1 MSRFLTTASVLQCAH
16 GGTVIAASGS
26 SDTKAG
32 APVLR
37 PSDTFS
43 IAGCGNSPTPCV
55 KVDWPAPGGKTKVA
69 GEIVLRE
76 SDTGLCKSADQAVQ
90 CPVVVSSTQALA
102 GGG

>member
-16 GGTVIAASGS
+16 GGTVSATPGS

-43 IAGCGNSPTPCV
+43 ITGCGNSSNPCV
-55 KVDWPAPGGKTKVA
+55 KVDWLAPAGKTKVG
-69 GEIVLRE
+69 GEVVLRE
-76 SDTGLCKSADQAVQ
+76 GDTGLCKSADQAVQ
-90 CPVVVSSTQALA
+90 CPVVVSSTQAPA
-102 GGG
+102 SGG